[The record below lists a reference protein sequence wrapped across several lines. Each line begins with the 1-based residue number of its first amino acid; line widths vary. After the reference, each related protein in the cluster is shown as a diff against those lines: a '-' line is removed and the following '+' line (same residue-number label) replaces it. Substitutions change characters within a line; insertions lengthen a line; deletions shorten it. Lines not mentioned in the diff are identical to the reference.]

1 MSEPDFSSILSSLTQ
16 EDIGRLSDMAQQ
28 LFGSSVPEQTEK
40 PPVAPFTGQQTDDL
54 PLGGIDPE
62 LMGKLMKI
70 LPLLQQGGDSERA
83 RLIQAL
89 KPLLSQSRRR
99 KADEALRL
107 IRLIEA
113 LPMLRQAGI
122 RLF

>member
-1 MSEPDFSSILSSLTQ
+1 MSEPDLSSILSSLTP
-16 EDIGRLSDMAQQ
+16 EDMAQLSEMAQQ
-28 LFGSSVPEQTEK
+28 LFGGQASDPPPGPENS
-40 PPVAPFTGQQTDDL
+40 APSF
-54 PLGGIDPE
+54 GGVDPE

-89 KPLLSQSRRR
+89 KPLLSQSRRQ

-107 IRLIEA
+107 LRLIEMIP
-113 LPMLRQAGI
+113 LLGQAGI
-122 RLF
+122 DLF

>member
-1 MSEPDFSSILSSLTQ
+1 MSEPDLSSILSSLTA
-16 EDIGRLSDMAQQ
+16 EDVARLSETAQQ
-28 LFGSSVPEQTEK
+28 LFGGQENGPPPENN
-40 PPVAPFTGQQTDDL
+40 APSF
-54 PLGGIDPE
+54 GGVDPE

-89 KPLLSQSRRR
+89 KPLLSQSRRQ

-107 IRLIEA
+107 LRLIEMIP
-113 LPMLRQAGI
+113 LLGQAGI
-122 RLF
+122 DLF